1 MKIFAWLSQPE
12 HRLDVVAGLSDGIL
26 TALILSAGKLLN
38 SGETMS
44 VGLALRVATV
54 AILTGGFAFFVAHY
68 ADLRSELVRAERQLN
83 LLSHGRFASTR
94 LGRAALHDAFIGA
107 LIVSICSFLG
117 ALIPLIASALMPRPT
132 WLGIA
137 IAIGTLALLGIFLA
151 KAVYGSPVRWALVL
165 VVAGALLSFIGV
177 KLEIM

>member
-12 HRLDVVAGLSDGIL
+12 HRLDLVAGLSDGIL

-38 SGETMS
+38 SDEAVS

-54 AILTGGFAFFVAHY
+54 ATLTGGFVFFVAHY

-94 LGRAALHDAFIGA
+94 LGRAALHDAFASA
-107 LIVSICSFLG
+107 LIVSTCSFLG
-117 ALIPLIASALMPRPT
+117 ALIPLMASVLVPRPT
-132 WLGIA
+132 WVGIA

-151 KAVYGSPVRWALVL
+151 KVVYGSPVRWALVL
-165 VVAGALLSFIGV
+165 VGVGALLSFIGV
-177 KLEIM
+177 RLEIM